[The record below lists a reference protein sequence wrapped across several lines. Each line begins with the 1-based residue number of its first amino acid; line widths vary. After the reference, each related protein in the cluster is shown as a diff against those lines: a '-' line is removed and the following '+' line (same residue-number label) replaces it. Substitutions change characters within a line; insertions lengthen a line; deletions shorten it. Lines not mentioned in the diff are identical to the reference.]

1 MKILQILKKL
11 IYIQIILVLMCSNI
25 NIVYSRDN
33 NEGNI
38 KIVNSWEK
46 LKEEIESTNNTT
58 KKIVIETNKSEN
70 WEADSTITIKENQ
83 KILIITTNNVV
94 IQRKQEFKESLLEN
108 KGILILG
115 NDEMEGNITFDG
127 NKEKVTSNKPLINS
141 EKGELII
148 NNNINIQNNHSTE
161 NGGGVSLTNTTAN
174 IMRRNNTKQ
183 CF

>member
-1 MKILQILKKL
+1 
-11 IYIQIILVLMCSNI
+11 MCSNI

-127 NKEKVTSNKPLINS
+127 NKEK
-141 EKGELII
+141 
-148 NNNINIQNNHSTE
+148 
-161 NGGGVSLTNTTAN
+161 
-174 IMRRNNTKQ
+174 
-183 CF
+183 

>member
-33 NEGNI
+33 NEENI

-161 NGGGVSLTNTTAN
+161 NGGGISLTNTTAT